1 MTSQLSDP
9 NFAPHL
15 EPQKGT
21 TLKGLSATWV
31 TLTGLAILLRFWSR
45 ATSSKKKF
53 GADDWTAL
61 ASWVR
66 VSQYSAN
73 G

>member
-1 MTSQLSDP
+1 MASQLTNP
-9 NFAPHL
+9 NYAPHL
-15 EPQKGT
+15 QPHKGT

-31 TLTGLAILLRFWSR
+31 TLTGIAILLRFWSR
-45 ATSSKKKF
+45 ATSPKKKF

-66 VSQYSAN
+66 VFRIL
-73 G
+73 

>member
-1 MTSQLSDP
+1 MASQLA
-9 NFAPHL
+9 NLKYAPHL
-15 EPQKGT
+15 DPVKGAS
-21 TLKGLSATWV
+21 LKGLGAAWV
-31 TLTGLAILLRFWSR
+31 TLTGIAIILRFWSR

-66 VSQYSAN
+66 FP
-73 G
+73 